1 MQTILHSIVGR
12 VRCPWPIGE
21 RVFLTLQDNTTLT
34 FDVYQ
39 PLNNIHEGKIVYIAK
54 TLYSMTTKNSELMTN
69 W

>member
-21 RVFLTLQDNTTLT
+21 RVSLTLQDNTTLT

-39 PLNNIHEGKIVYIAK
+39 PLNNLHEGKIVCVAK
-54 TLYSMTTKNSELMTN
+54 PLNSVIP
-69 W
+69 